1 MWLLATLPIAAG
13 FELQMRHNPSKAQEV
28 AYTLGFILMMTLWGI
43 AMTIW
48 MMARSEIVDLRK

>member
-1 MWLLATLPIAAG
+1 M
-13 FELQMRHNPSKAQEV
+13 QMRHNPSKAQEV